1 MTIAVDLGRK
11 ATKQTNKQ
19 TNFYTWIVSVS
30 KPIMFLSDSSVDTP
44 YKDSTG
50 IDLEDFIRKTLNK
63 TPKDRSMLIKLE
75 GDLVKFIREPK

>member
-1 MTIAVDLGRK
+1 MVVLHK
-11 ATKQTNKQ
+11 
-19 TNFYTWIVSVS
+19 FSC
-30 KPIMFLSDSSVDTP
+30 IMFLSDSSVDTP

>member
-1 MTIAVDLGRK
+1 MTYFNLA
-11 ATKQTNKQ
+11 
-19 TNFYTWIVSVS
+19 
-30 KPIMFLSDSSVDTP
+30 DSSVDTP